1 LPINSYVGLG
11 INLYYVICKYILIM
25 YKKNNLASK
34 KKQNTILFDL
44 MGKKQNQL
52 LNWPCFG
59 SQKDIPALDIN
70 SKN

>member
-1 LPINSYVGLG
+1 
-11 INLYYVICKYILIM
+11 M